1 MKLPNK
7 VDIINAEWNR
17 YYNHFRQRL
26 NERYGI
32 DISFKDYILLT
43 KESLRDQ
50 VHQDKQISTG
60 FLSIEGKEVLVV
72 KNWRDRR
79 LSTALPLNDRKKVKK

>member
-7 VDIINAEWNR
+7 VDIINEEWQKA
-17 YYNHFRQRL
+17 YDHFRHRL
-26 NERYGI
+26 NERYQI

-43 KESLRDQ
+43 KEPLGFQ
-50 VHQDKQISTG
+50 VHQSENISHG
-60 FLSIEGKEVLVV
+60 FVKIDGKEVLVV

-79 LSTALPLNDRKKVKK
+79 LSTALPLRNRKKS